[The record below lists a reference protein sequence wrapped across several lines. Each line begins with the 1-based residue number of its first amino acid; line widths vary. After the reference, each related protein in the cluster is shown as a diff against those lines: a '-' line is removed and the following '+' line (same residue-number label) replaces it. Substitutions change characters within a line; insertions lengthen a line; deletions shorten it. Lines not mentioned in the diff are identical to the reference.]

1 MIDLTTQYLGLE
13 LGNPLVASSSPLSKS
28 VDMVKKMEDA
38 GVAAVVMYSLFEEQI
53 IHESRALDHFLERGT
68 YSTPEAQ
75 TYFPDLGHYNVGPEE
90 YLDLIQKIKKAVSIP
105 VIGSLNAVSKGSWV
119 EYAKKI
125 EQAGADALELNVFT
139 LPTDPEL
146 TSKDLEKDTVDLVK
160 SVKKN
165 LRIPLAVK
173 MSPYYSSLPNMAN
186 RLAQAGAGGLVMFN
200 RFYQPD
206 LDIETLDVIPSLE
219 LSSSSD
225 LRLPLRWTALLYG
238 RVQADLAI
246 TGGVH
251 TVEDVVKGIM
261 AGASAAMLASELLD
275 NGTRRITELNSQL
288 LDWLEKHQYKSI
300 KQMRG
305 SMSQKNVAEPAAF
318 ERANYMKALT
328 SFDNRLL
335 V

>member
-13 LGNPLVASSSPLSKS
+13 LGNPLVASSSPMSKS

-38 GVAAVVMYSLFEEQI
+38 GIAAVVMYSLFEEQI

-90 YLDLIQKIKKAVSIP
+90 YLELIQKIKKTVSIP
-105 VIGSLNAVSKGSWV
+105 VIGSLNAMSPGGWV
-119 EYAKKI
+119 DYAKKI
-125 EQAGADALELNVFT
+125 EQAGADALELNVYFI
-139 LPTDPEL
+139 PTDPEL
-146 TSKDLEKDTVDLVK
+146 SSRDLEKDTIDLVK

-165 LRIPLAVK
+165 LHIPLAVK
-173 MSPYYSSLPNMAN
+173 LSPYYSSIPNMAS
-186 RLAQAGAGGLVMFN
+186 RLVQAGASGLVLFN
-200 RFYQPD
+200 RFFQPD
-206 LDIETLDVIPSLE
+206 LDIETLDVVPSLQ
-219 LSSSSD
+219 LSTSND
-225 LRLPLRWTALLYG
+225 LRLPLRWTALLYN
-238 RVQADLAI
+238 RLKADLAI
-246 TGGVH
+246 TSGVH
-251 TVEDVVKGIM
+251 TVEDVVKGVM
-261 AGASAAMLASELLD
+261 AGASATMLASEILD
-275 NGTRRITELNSQL
+275 KGTRRITELNSQL

-305 SMSQKNVAEPAAF
+305 SMSQKNVAEPGAF

-335 V
+335 I

>member
-1 MIDLTTQYLGLE
+1 MIDLTTHYLGLE

-38 GVAAVVMYSLFEEQI
+38 GIAAVVMYSLFEEQI

-75 TYFPDLGHYNVGPEE
+75 TYFPDLGHYNVGPEG
-90 YLDLIQKIKKAVSIP
+90 YLELIQKIKKAVSIP
-105 VIGSLNAVSKGSWV
+105 VIGSLNAVSTGSWV

-125 EQAGADALELNVFT
+125 EQAGADALELNVYT
-139 LPTDPEL
+139 IPTDLEL
-146 TSKDLEKDTVDLVK
+146 TSKDLEKNTIDLVK
-160 SVKKN
+160 TVKKN

-173 MSPYYSSLPNMAN
+173 LSPFYSSIPNMAN
-186 RLAQAGAGGLVMFN
+186 RLVQAGADGLVMFN
-200 RFYQPD
+200 RFFQPD
-206 LDIETLDVIPSLE
+206 LDIETLDVVPSLQ
-219 LSSSSD
+219 LSTSSD

-238 RVQADLAI
+238 RVKADLAI

-261 AGASAAMLASELLD
+261 AGASAVMLASELLD